1 MYLEA
6 RKIHL
11 IEKVL
16 KVENEHILIE
26 LETVFNR
33 DIDISNKPGID
44 DFVGIFQKKKPLKCY
59 RQQLKL
65 AKIQIAM
72 NGQKIFLD
80 SNSIIEIFSGNK
92 VIAEKIKSYAAIFI
106 S

>member
-44 DFVGIFQKKKPLKCY
+44 DFVGIISKEEAAEMLQ
-59 RQQLKL
+59 
-65 AKIQIAM
+65 AIAQTCE
-72 NGQKIFLD
+72 NID
-80 SNSIIEIFSGNK
+80 SNEWTEN
-92 VIAEKIKSYAAIFI
+92 I

>member
-16 KVENEHILIE
+16 KVDSENILIE

-33 DIDISNKPGID
+33 DINVSNKPGID
-44 DFVGIFQKKKPLKCY
+44 DFAGIISKAEADEMLH
-59 RQQLKL
+59 
-65 AKIQIAM
+65 AIAQTCE
-72 NGQKIFLD
+72 NID
-80 SNSIIEIFSGNK
+80 SN
-92 VIAEKIKSYAAIFI
+92 VWR
-106 S
+106 